1 LLPSVALTNLALL
14 ALGAVVGAL
23 VFSSVIGR
31 HRSRQ
36 LARLADR
43 LAQHAGTPEID
54 SVHVPDRV
62 LDAALH
68 RLMSRI
74 SDVESLAATDQ
85 LTRVLSRPACLR
97 VLGVEIERSNRYE
110 RPLTVAL
117 IDIDRFKRINDTYGH
132 AVGDEMLRHVAQ
144 VLRGSI
150 RNVDALG
157 RYGGEEFLLVMPE
170 TDVEGGLASAEDLRR
185 VVGRT
190 PLALETP
197 RGPSELRV
205 TISVGVAGHLGEH
218 SLDIDGLLREADGA
232 LYEAK
237 ELGRDQVMAHRPFS
251 EHAGLTRA
259 TIDAHA
265 RNEAGK
271 IGRAAFEAS
280 SQHLLGALS
289 ERSGWAG
296 GASQLIADL
305 SAELGRAVG
314 LPDGDIERIRTAS
327 LLHDLGKLA
336 IPDEILSKPG
346 PLSPTEWRTIVEHP
360 KIGQV
365 VLEQAGAIRDAA
377 AIVLHHHEWFDG
389 RGYPHGLAGAEIP
402 IGSRIVA
409 IADAYEAMISDRP
422 YSAPMSHADA
432 LAELERQRG
441 SQFDPDLVD
450 TFINLVGD
458 GTGAPV
464 TRRMSLFLA
473 LPPIPAIPNVPA
485 RAKATSGAKP
495 TTTKAKAGAKAPARS
510 SNGARHADRPDVP
523 NGSKAANG
531 TTPTGKVKVSSHRTS
546 AGARAS

>member
-1 LLPSVALTNLALL
+1 MPQVAAYTNLALL
-14 ALGAVVGAL
+14 ALGAVIGAL
-23 VFSSVIGR
+23 AFSFIIGR
-31 HRSRQ
+31 RRTRQ
-36 LARLADR
+36 IARLADR
-43 LAQHAGTPEID
+43 LAQSVGSPSVD
-54 SVHVPDRV
+54 PVHVPDPV
-62 LDAALH
+62 LDDALR
-68 RLMSRI
+68 RLVSRI
-74 SDVESLAATDQ
+74 SDVEAMASTDQ
-85 LTRVLSRPACLR
+85 LTRLLNRPACLS
-97 VLGVEIERSNRYE
+97 VLGVEIERSNRYQ

-132 AVGDEMLRHVAQ
+132 AVGDDLLRHVAQ
-144 VLRGSI
+144 ILRGNV

-170 TDVEGGLASAEDLRR
+170 TDLDGGLASAEDLRR

-190 PLALETP
+190 PLSLETP
-197 RGPSELRV
+197 RGPIEIRV
-205 TISVGVAGHLGEH
+205 TISVGVAGHLGER

-237 ELGRDQVMAHRPFS
+237 ELGRDQVQAHRAFS
-251 EHAGLTRA
+251 EYTGLTRA

-280 SQHLLGALS
+280 SEHLLGALS

-296 GASQLIADL
+296 GASKLIADL

-422 YSAPMSHADA
+422 YSAAMSHADA
-432 LAELERQRG
+432 VGELERQRG
-441 SQFDPDLVD
+441 TQFDPDLVD

-458 GTGAPV
+458 GTGAPI
-464 TRRMSLFLA
+464 TRRMSVATMQA
-473 LPPIPAIPNVPA
+473 LGPVRVRSA
-485 RAKATSGAKP
+485 ATKP
-495 TTTKAKAGAKAPARS
+495 R
-510 SNGARHADRPDVP
+510 RHTAT
-523 NGSKAANG
+523 NGSKPTNG
-531 TTPTGKVKVSSHRTS
+531 TGVGAVQASDAKVSKKSATGAGTS
-546 AGARAS
+546 NGTSTARRSRKTPS